1 MTSSALSEDGVVIRR
16 FVAYEESGGDL
27 VRRREVPAG
36 GMSLVLSF
44 GPTMRV
50 NGSTFSSF
58 LIGMW
63 DKPAITEHDGAADGV
78 QIDLSLGVAYALA
91 GVPMDELTNRVVEV
105 GDFGTIDVDRL
116 LNRLL
121 ETPSVL
127 VAQEELGAAMRA
139 GPGMSAEVK
148 WAHQQLQ
155 VRPDTR
161 IAALAEAVGWSR
173 SRLVDRFRREIGVP
187 PKTVARIARFRS
199 AVDRMSAGET
209 SLARI
214 AADSGYADQSH
225 FNRDVRDL
233 TGWTPGEL
241 LADIRPRPDTESALT
256 LSA

>member
-1 MTSSALSEDGVVIRR
+1 LGEDGRVIRR
-16 FVAYEESGGDL
+16 YVAFQERAEEV
-27 VRRREVPAG
+27 VRRREVPTG

-63 DKPAITEHDGAADGV
+63 DEPAITEHDGVADGV
-78 QIDLSLGVAYALA
+78 QIDLPLDVAYALA

-105 GDFGTIDVDRL
+105 GDLLTVDVDRF

-121 ETPSVL
+121 ETGAPE
-127 VAQEELGAAMRA
+127 VAIEELSAAVRI
-139 GPGMSAEVK
+139 GPRMSPEVR
-148 WAHQQLQ
+148 WAHERLS

-199 AVDRMSAGET
+199 AMDRMTAGAG
-209 SLARI
+209 SLAQV
-214 AADSGYADQSH
+214 AAESGYADQSH

-233 TGWTPGEL
+233 AGCTPGEL
-241 LADIRPRPDTESALT
+241 LADIRPRPDAENALT
-256 LSA
+256 LTA

>member
-1 MTSSALSEDGVVIRR
+1 LGEDDSVIRR
-16 FVAYEESGGDL
+16 YVAFQERGEEV
-27 VRRREVPAG
+27 VRRREVPTG
-36 GMSLVLSF
+36 GVSLVLSF

-63 DKPAITEHDGAADGV
+63 DQPAVTEHDGVADGV
-78 QIDLSLGVAYALA
+78 QIDLTAEAAYALA

-105 GDFGTIDVDRL
+105 GELDTVDVDRL

-127 VAQEELGAAMRA
+127 VAQEELGSAMRE
-139 GPGMSAEVK
+139 GPRMSAEVR
-148 WAHQQLQ
+148 WAHERLQ

-199 AVDRMSAGET
+199 TVDRMSVGET

-214 AADSGYADQSH
+214 AAEAGYADQSH
-225 FNRDVRDL
+225 FNRDVRAL

-241 LADIRPRPDTESALT
+241 ADIRPRPAGEDALT
-256 LSA
+256 LTA